1 MGGAGVWGDTCEGE
15 SLAHPAS
22 RLRGA
27 RNAWGF
33 APMDRNDLLLGNAR
47 VRGVFQ
53 RRHFL
58 SAVVCMYGRP
68 LSPLQKGGGPFA
80 VRVRSVVCREICIV
94 ICIRLSGVCCI
105 WRK

>member
-1 MGGAGVWGDTCEGE
+1 MGCE

-53 RRHFL
+53 RRHFF

-68 LSPLQKGGGPFA
+68 LASPEGRRA
-80 VRVRSVVCREICIV
+80 VRGSRSVSRE
-94 ICIRLSGVCCI
+94 RFAL
-105 WRK
+105 